1 MRDLVLILML
11 ALVAT
16 CVVIP
21 RESGGITVESSQVPL
36 PQLDSVGAGAGPG
49 LSPTGAN
56 PLMGWLIGQ
65 LWSAIYALEGIS

>member
-36 PQLDSVGAGAGPG
+36 PQLDSVGAGAGLG

-56 PLMGWLIGQ
+56 PLMGWLVGQ
-65 LWSAIYALEGIS
+65 LWEAIYALESI

>member
-1 MRDLVLILML
+1 
-11 ALVAT
+11 
-16 CVVIP
+16 
-21 RESGGITVESSQVPL
+21 VE
-36 PQLDSVGAGAGPG
+36 AGAGPG